1 MELSKVHA
9 FTGVQVLLGSI
20 SHPAPHCPCPEP

>member
-9 FTGVQVLLGSI
+9 FTGVQVLLEPI
-20 SHPAPHCPCPEP
+20 SHPDPHWP